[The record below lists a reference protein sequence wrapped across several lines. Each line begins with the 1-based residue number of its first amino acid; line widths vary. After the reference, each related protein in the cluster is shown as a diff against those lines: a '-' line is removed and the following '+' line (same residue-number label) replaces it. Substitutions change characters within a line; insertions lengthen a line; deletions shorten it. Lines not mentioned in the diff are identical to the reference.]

1 LFQGCSDPVHSK
13 LHQYALVAQGM
24 SQTRRPYLRLRG
36 GQISVV
42 TAQDEAWRAGRV
54 IAIDSGRRD
63 LVCVEVSVEG
73 VGMAIEFGEVRK
85 R

>member
-1 LFQGCSDPVHSK
+1 
-13 LHQYALVAQGM
+13 
-24 SQTRRPYLRLRG
+24 
-36 GQISVV
+36 VV
-42 TAQDEAWRAGRV
+42 TAQDEAWRAERV